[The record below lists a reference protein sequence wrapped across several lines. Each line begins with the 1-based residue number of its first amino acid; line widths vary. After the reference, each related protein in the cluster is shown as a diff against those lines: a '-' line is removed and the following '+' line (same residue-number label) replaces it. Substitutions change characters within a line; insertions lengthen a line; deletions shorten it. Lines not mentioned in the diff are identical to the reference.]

1 MLYTEYQINTMVD
14 EIMNSEEFIHDTK
27 DMNEDTDPCNI
38 QLMCYVGLIKS
49 GEFPDKLMLSKKE
62 IVKKGLLKH
71 IREQEM
77 KIARD
82 IPSSC
87 ERRRIW

>member
-1 MLYTEYQINTMVD
+1 
-14 EIMNSEEFIHDTK
+14 
-27 DMNEDTDPCNI
+27 MNEITWLSHGGP
-38 QLMCYVGLIKS
+38 GS
-49 GEFPDKLMLSKKE
+49 GEFPDKLMLSKRE
-62 IVKKGLLKH
+62 IVRAGLLKH
-71 IREQEM
+71 IREMEM